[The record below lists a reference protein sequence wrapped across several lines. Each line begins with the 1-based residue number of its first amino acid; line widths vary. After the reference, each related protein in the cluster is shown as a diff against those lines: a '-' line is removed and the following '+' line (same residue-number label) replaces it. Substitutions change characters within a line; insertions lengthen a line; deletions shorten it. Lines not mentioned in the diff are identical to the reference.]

1 MAGIAE
7 SGKLPR
13 FSPLSAT
20 VAELKCFLAE
30 NGLPT
35 TGKKAEL
42 QERLANFVETG
53 ELELTVD
60 AKAFADFVI
69 VDAPTFRDLPATV
82 WTSGNLLPV
91 G

>member
-30 NGLPT
+30 NGLST
-35 TGKKAEL
+35 TEKKAKL
-42 QERLANFVETG
+42 QERLANFVEIG
-53 ELELTVD
+53 ELELTID

-69 VDAPTFRDLPATV
+69 VDAHLQRLTGDCMDLGKSI
-82 WTSGNLLPV
+82 TSG
-91 G
+91 